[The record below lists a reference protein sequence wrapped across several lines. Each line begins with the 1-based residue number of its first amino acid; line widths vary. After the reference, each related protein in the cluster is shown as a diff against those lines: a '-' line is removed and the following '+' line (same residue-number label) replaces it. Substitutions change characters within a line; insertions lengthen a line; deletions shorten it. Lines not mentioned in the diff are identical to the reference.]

1 MYIMNAL
8 NRLPWFAWLLIY
20 CLSVSVW
27 HWLTY
32 SFYGQASYRI
42 GGPVILAA
50 LIYLTQSTYR
60 VHHIATMSLGI
71 FAANYLIENVLLGI
85 SPLASAITSLTLIFQ
100 AFLGWFLLRRFTPD
114 AQFPNTLKKSINF
127 LIFAVTLPV
136 LASSIIQ
143 PLLERLVSPLPFT
156 FNGIEQEFL
165 YWTALRFTSMVIITP
180 LLLWQHDRQQ
190 SHLFSSLA
198 KTSTFV
204 WTLLAGLIIAVTVF
218 SIANP
223 EGRALATY
231 SSLLMPFTL
240 FAAIRLPLL
249 QSLLVVLCISVVSF
263 WADSR
268 YAGQSQQ
275 VINSLIALSVFISFN
290 ALVAWLVG
298 MMLHD
303 RDQHLEKETSLHHL
317 YEMLS
322 RFNQLL
328 IKQPLEKPQLFESA
342 CKIILEETKFD
353 RVSII
358 HFDNTTSNENV
369 VNCALARTDS
379 DIITTPPF
387 VDKNCDLV
395 KRVLVSQAYE
405 LFQSNKHVHDESSFF
420 GYNSVAAFPINQKL
434 NCVGC
439 LLIFSKREFIFTP
452 EMLRLFQ
459 ELADDTGFAI
469 SMHDS
474 QKRLKQT
481 TEVFDYSCE
490 SIIITD
496 GEGTI
501 LDVNPAFSIITGYSR
516 EEAIGQNPRML
527 KSDKQDSAF
536 YGSLF
541 LQLQKHGIWS
551 GEFWNKRKNSEL
563 YLQRGSL
570 TTVLDSDGTILHIIS
585 IMEDV
590 TQRQQDETTILHL
603 ANYDQLTGL
612 PNRILLNEYFLRASA
627 ESQRSGLTWALLFI
641 DLDKFKEINDAF
653 GHHYGDELLR
663 LVTARLSSHIRET
676 DLFSRFGGDEF
687 IIIAQCNMDEASQM
701 ALRYI
706 EEIKQ
711 EFLIEELDVHIGA
724 SIGIAMFPQDGINL
738 EDLIQAADTAM
749 YKAKAL
755 GGNESVFFNLSMQ
768 KEVQE
773 QMAMR
778 SNLDK
783 AITNN
788 ELTLYFQPKVT
799 VTKGDVQIVGY
810 EALIRW
816 PQKDGGMISPANF
829 IPLAEKIGLI
839 SDIDQW
845 VLKNAITK
853 ISDWLVRYPGCVLPV
868 AVNVSASLFADREF
882 VSMLT
887 KTITHFGLPPAL
899 LELEITE
906 RVAMLDV
913 EYTLNTLKEL
923 KKIGIGLS
931 IDDFGTGYSNLAY
944 LRLYPVDVLKI
955 DITFVKDVH
964 LDEKKQNLVRA
975 IISMAQ
981 ALGMKTIAEG
991 VECQEELDFLVNE
1004 KCDQY
1009 QGFFFGKPVAEEKL
1023 IFNLTSL

>member
-1 MYIMNAL
+1 MKAL
-8 NRLPWFAWLLIY
+8 SRTPWFAWFLIY

-27 HWLTY
+27 HLLTY
-32 SFYGQASYRI
+32 SFYEQASFRI
-42 GGPVILAA
+42 GGSVLLAA
-50 LIYLTQSTYR
+50 LIYLTQSEYR
-60 VHHIATMSLGI
+60 VHHIAIMSLGI
-71 FAANYLIENVLLGI
+71 FAANYVIENVLLEI
-85 SPLASAITSLTLIFQ
+85 SPLLSATISLTLIFQ

-114 AQFPNTLKKSINF
+114 AQFPSTLKKSINF

-143 PLLERLVSPLPFT
+143 PLLERLVSPQPFT

-165 YWTALRFTSMVIITP
+165 YWAALRFTSMVIITP
-180 LLLWQHDRQQ
+180 LLLLQHDRQQ
-190 SHLFSSLA
+190 SHFLSLLA
-198 KTSTFV
+198 KTSSFF
-204 WTLLAGLIIAVTVF
+204 WTLLAGLIIAVMVF
-218 SIANP
+218 SIENP
-223 EGRALATY
+223 AGRALATY

-249 QSLLVVLCISVVSF
+249 QSLLVVLGISLASF

-275 VINSLIALSVFISFN
+275 VVNSLIALSVFISFN

-298 MMLHD
+298 MMIQE
-303 RDQHLEKETSLHHL
+303 REQHLEKETTLHYL

-342 CKIILEETKFD
+342 CKIIIEEIKCD

-358 HFDNTTSNENV
+358 YFDNYLSNENV
-369 VNCALARTDS
+369 INCALVRTEN
-379 DIITTPPF
+379 DIIPALPC
-387 VDKNCDLV
+387 VDKHSVIV
-395 KRVLVSQAYE
+395 KRVIESESYE
-405 LFQSNKHVHDESSFF
+405 LLQSKKHIYDPAILLN
-420 GYNSVAAFPINQKL
+420 YNSVAAFPIKQHS

-439 LLIFSKREFIFTP
+439 LMIFSKREFNFTP

-496 GEGTI
+496 GQGTI
-501 LDVNPAFSIITGYSR
+501 LDVNPAFSIISGYSR
-516 EEAIGQNPRML
+516 DEAIGQNPRIL
-527 KSDKQDSAF
+527 KSDKQNSAF
-536 YGSLF
+536 YESIF
-541 LQLQKHGIWS
+541 RQLQKHGIWS
-551 GEFWNKRKNSEL
+551 GEFWNKRKNGEL
-563 YLQRGSL
+563 YFQRGSF
-570 TTVLDSDGTILHIIS
+570 TTVLDADGAILHIIS

-590 TQRQQDETTILHL
+590 TQRQQDEATIVHL

-612 PNRILLNEYFLRASA
+612 PNRTLLNEYFLKASA
-627 ESQRSGLTWALLFI
+627 ESHRSGLTWALLFI

-663 LVTARLSSHIRET
+663 LVTARLSLHIRET

-701 ALRYI
+701 AMRYI
-706 EEIKQ
+706 NEIRQ
-711 EFLIEELDVHIGA
+711 EFLIEDLDVHIGA
-724 SIGIAMFPQDGINL
+724 SIGIAMFPQDGIKL
-738 EDLIQAADTAM
+738 ENLIQAADTAM

-773 QMAMR
+773 QMIMR
-778 SNLDK
+778 RNLDK
-783 AITNN
+783 AIVNN

-799 VTKGDVQIVGY
+799 VTDGHVQIVGY

-816 PQKDGGMISPANF
+816 PQQDGSMISPGEF
-829 IPLAEKIGLI
+829 IPLAEKVGLI

-845 VLKNAITK
+845 VLNNTITK
-853 ISDWLVRYPGCVLPV
+853 LSHWLVRYPGRVLPV
-868 AVNVSASLFADREF
+868 AVNISAALFAEQEF
-882 VSMLT
+882 VAILA
-887 KTITHFGLPPAL
+887 KLITDLGIPPAL

-923 KKIGIGLS
+923 KKLGIGLS

-944 LRLYPVDVLKI
+944 LRLYPVDILKI
-955 DITFVKDVH
+955 DISFIKNVH
-964 LDEKKQNLVRA
+964 LDGKKQNLVRA
-975 IISMAQ
+975 IIGMAQ

-991 VECQEELDFLVNE
+991 VECQEELDFLINE

-1009 QGFFFGKPVAEEKL
+1009 QGFFFGKPVAENKL
-1023 IFNLTSL
+1023 ILNLT